1 MRDFSLREYLLNL
14 IKSMKFRI
22 FMIVALAIIVPVILA
37 GTIIIQVAVN
47 SYMDDRI
54 EQFKA
59 ENAVLKNTIV
69 SNNYFTEGD
78 SDVVEATIDM
88 VANEY
93 NCHAQIVDTSN
104 IVLLDTKNTNVG
116 NTSVAEPVMLALQGE
131 DQTIR
136 DDGEHYM
143 EFALP
148 LISTVP
154 DEKGNTA
161 SQIVGVLYLKYSTI
175 EAVSFRTE
183 VTRSVYIAEILAF
196 IFALIISWICSIIF
210 IRPLQRVE
218 KNIRDVNA
226 GVSEEYVYQK
236 EYTEIVNIAEQFN
249 KMIDEFNAQAKKRD
263 EFVSNVSHELKTPIT
278 SMKVLADSLL
288 SMEGV
293 SSEMYEEFLKD
304 ISKEI
309 ERENEI
315 ISDLL
320 DIVKGEREAEEL
332 NISSVSIND
341 VIESTLK
348 RLTPIA
354 KEKNVEII
362 YEDFRPVIAEV
373 DELKFSRVVTNLI
386 ENAIK
391 YNNVDGKVTVSLNAD
406 HQYFF
411 LSVADTGIGIGEED
425 QERVFERFFRVDK
438 ARARETGGTGLGLA
452 ITNDIVK
459 QHYGSIGV
467 QSKEDEGTTFT
478 VRIPL
483 KYIEQV

>member
-1 MRDFSLREYLLNL
+1 M
-14 IKSMKFRI
+14 
-22 FMIVALAIIVPVILA
+22 
-37 GTIIIQVAVN
+37 
-47 SYMDDRI
+47 
-54 EQFKA
+54 
-59 ENAVLKNTIV
+59 
-69 SNNYFTEGD
+69 
-78 SDVVEATIDM
+78 
-88 VANEY
+88 
-93 NCHAQIVDTSN
+93 
-104 IVLLDTKNTNVG
+104 
-116 NTSVAEPVMLALQGE
+116 
-131 DQTIR
+131 
-136 DDGEHYM
+136 
-143 EFALP
+143 
-148 LISTVP
+148 
-154 DEKGNTA
+154 
-161 SQIVGVLYLKYSTI
+161 
-175 EAVSFRTE
+175 
-183 VTRSVYIAEILAF
+183 
-196 IFALIISWICSIIF
+196 
-210 IRPLQRVE
+210 
-218 KNIRDVNA
+218 NA